1 MPASATVKLSPL
13 RVNVAWRRETVTSSR
28 KISLSAWR
36 PAVVTSLSRRN
47 LLPAPGPRWTT
58 SSAEPTGSAST
69 AAASTGLSWRSEEIS
84 EVPLMLMV
92 AVESPTPTPAPG
104 PVSSAGASVASFV
117 PHYEQNFAPSGFAL
131 PQLVQYG
138 IDDRL
143 LSNPQG
149 RAEVDGFSEPTRQHP
164 AVGSLPTYLGARPE
178 MGSGASLAER
188 RLVRRGVHEGVDRGR
203 VGGHDLVQPATTV
216 RIAIDQLGGRVEAL
230 VDGHHL
236 TLDGCVDV
244 ADRLGGLEL
253 TAGPTGRDRLAD
265 SGQGHVHD
273 VAELVLGVVGDPDP
287 DGPLGL
293 AGAADPLVLLGVLQ
307 VVGVHGSP
315 RSSSR
320 FAGAS
325 WPWRADVPAGY
336 SARAQALTR
345 GPVAGGRGPAR
356 SLGLGELGGHR
367 LADGGDV
374 ERLLLLDVDRGAGV
388 LELGDGT

>member
-92 AVESPTPTPAPG
+92 AVESPTPTPR

-117 PHYEQNFAPSGFAL
+117 PHCEQNFAPSGFAL

-149 RAEVDGFSEPTRQHP
+149 RAEVDGCCEPIKEHP
-164 AVGSLPTYLGARPE
+164 AAGAVRGVPRTPPTYGRDR
-178 MGSGASLAER
+178 SLAER
-188 RLVRRGVHEGVDRGR
+188 R
-203 VGGHDLVQPATTV
+203 
-216 RIAIDQLGGRVEAL
+216 
-230 VDGHHL
+230 
-236 TLDGCVDV
+236 
-244 ADRLGGLEL
+244 
-253 TAGPTGRDRLAD
+253 
-265 SGQGHVHD
+265 
-273 VAELVLGVVGDPDP
+273 
-287 DGPLGL
+287 
-293 AGAADPLVLLGVLQ
+293 
-307 VVGVHGSP
+307 
-315 RSSSR
+315 
-320 FAGAS
+320 
-325 WPWRADVPAGY
+325 
-336 SARAQALTR
+336 
-345 GPVAGGRGPAR
+345 
-356 SLGLGELGGHR
+356 
-367 LADGGDV
+367 
-374 ERLLLLDVDRGAGV
+374 
-388 LELGDGT
+388 